1 MHRLRMLRG
10 TPTAALIVVCLALFT
25 DMLIYGMVVPLVP
38 TYARTFGVSQGMI
51 GLLFGSYA
59 AALFLA
65 TPLFGL
71 LADRVG
77 RRGPLLWGLL
87 GLAAA
92 TLLFAFAGSFPL
104 LLLARVLQGISGAA
118 TWTAGLALLADVAP
132 PQTRGRTMGLA
143 MSAMALGTLVG
154 PTFGGFL
161 YEWGGYRLPFLIAAG
176 IALLDGLARM
186 LLLTNPPYQ
195 RGAHTTLWHFARD
208 RRMLL
213 LNGVVALGAGV
224 ITLLEPTLPLHLER
238 QLGASPGMIGLLFG
252 AITLAYALTSPL
264 AGALAD
270 RWGRM
275 PVMLFGVIGVG
286 LLLPL
291 VVLPTTLLLTA
302 GVLFLLGML
311 IAPLLTPTMAE
322 LADTVDSYGQGG
334 YGAAY
339 AIYNVAYAAGMMFG
353 PVSGGL
359 LAQVFGLT
367 TALIVFGGIGWLYA
381 LLLLLVLLRRRSGVA
396 VPKS

>member
-1 MHRLRMLRG
+1 MLRG

-38 TYARTFGVSQGMI
+38 TYVRTFGVSQGAI

-59 AALFLA
+59 AALLPA

-176 IALLDGLARM
+176 IALLDGLARL
-186 LLLTNPPYQ
+186 LLLTDPPYQ
-195 RGAHTTLWHFARD
+195 RGAHTMLWRFARD

-213 LNGVVALGAGV
+213 LNGVVALGASV

-238 QLGASPGMIGLLFG
+238 QFGASPGMIGLLFG
-252 AITLAYALTSPL
+252 AITLAYALTSPV

-291 VVLPTTLLLTA
+291 VVLPTTLLVMA

-339 AIYNVAYAAGMMFG
+339 AIYNAAYAVGMMFG

-367 TALIVFGGIGWLYA
+367 TALIVFGVIGWLYA

-396 VPKS
+396 VQES

>member
-1 MHRLRMLRG
+1 MHCLRTLRG
-10 TPTAALIVVCLALFT
+10 TPSAALIVVCIALFT
-25 DMLIYGMVVPLVP
+25 DMLLYGMVVPLVP
-38 TYARTFGVSQGMI
+38 TYARTFDVSQAAI

-59 AALFLA
+59 AALLLA

-77 RRGPLLWGLL
+77 RRGPLLWGLI

-92 TLLFAFAGSFPL
+92 TLLFAFAESFPL
-104 LLLARVLQGISGAA
+104 LLVARVLQGISGAA
-118 TWTAGLALLADVAP
+118 TWTAGLALLADVTP

-143 MSAMALGTLVG
+143 MSAMALGILIG

-161 YEWGGYRLPFLIAAG
+161 YEWGGYRLPFLIAAS
-176 IALLDGLARM
+176 IALLDGLARL

-195 RGAHTTLWHFARD
+195 PGAHTTLWRFARD

-213 LNGVVALGAGV
+213 LNGAVIMGAGV
-224 ITLLEPTLPLHLER
+224 MTLLEPTLPLHLER

-252 AITLAYALTSPL
+252 AITLAYALTSPV

-275 PVMLFGVIGVG
+275 PVMLFGMIGVG

-291 VVLPTTLLLTA
+291 VALPTTLLVTA

-339 AIYNVAYAAGMMFG
+339 AIYNAAYAVGMLFG

-359 LAQVFGLT
+359 LAQVFGLP
-367 TALIVFGGIGWLYA
+367 TALIIFGVIGWLYA
-381 LLLLLVLLRRRSGVA
+381 LLLLVLLRRRSGVA
-396 VPKS
+396 VQES

>member
-38 TYARTFGVSQGMI
+38 TYVRTFGVSQGAI

-59 AALFLA
+59 AALLPA

-176 IALLDGLARM
+176 IALLDGLARL
-186 LLLTNPPYQ
+186 LLLTDPPYQ
-195 RGAHTTLWHFARD
+195 RGAHTMLWRFARD

-213 LNGVVALGAGV
+213 LNGVVALGASV

-238 QLGASPGMIGLLFG
+238 QFGASPGMIGLLFG
-252 AITLAYALTSPL
+252 AITLAYALTSPV

-291 VVLPTTLLLTA
+291 VVLPTTLLVMA

-339 AIYNVAYAAGMMFG
+339 AIYNAAYAVGMMFG

-367 TALIVFGGIGWLYA
+367 TALIVFGVIGWLYA

-396 VPKS
+396 VQES

>member
-1 MHRLRMLRG
+1 
-10 TPTAALIVVCLALFT
+10 
-25 DMLIYGMVVPLVP
+25 
-38 TYARTFGVSQGMI
+38 
-51 GLLFGSYA
+51 
-59 AALFLA
+59 
-65 TPLFGL
+65 
-71 LADRVG
+71 
-77 RRGPLLWGLL
+77 
-87 GLAAA
+87 
-92 TLLFAFAGSFPL
+92 
-104 LLLARVLQGISGAA
+104 LQGISGAA
-118 TWTAGLALLADVAP
+118 TWTAGLALLADVTP
-132 PQTRGRTMGLA
+132 PQTRGRTMGMA
-143 MSAMALGTLVG
+143 MSAMALGPMVG

-161 YEWGGYRLPFLIAAG
+161 YEWGGYRLPFLIAAS
-176 IALLDGLARM
+176 IALLDGLARL

-195 RGAHTTLWHFARD
+195 PGAHTALWHFARD

-238 QLGASPGMIGLLFG
+238 QLSASPGTIGLLFG
-252 AITLAYALTSPL
+252 VITLAYALTSPV

-291 VVLPTTLLLTA
+291 VVLPDTLGVEV

-311 IAPLLTPTMAE
+311 IAPLLAPTMAE

-339 AIYNVAYAAGMMFG
+339 AIYNAAYAVGMLFG

-367 TALIVFGGIGWLYA
+367 TTLIIFGISAWLYA
-381 LLLLLVLLRRRSGVA
+381 LLLLVVLRRQSRVA
-396 VPKS
+396 VQES

>member
-1 MHRLRMLRG
+1 
-10 TPTAALIVVCLALFT
+10 
-25 DMLIYGMVVPLVP
+25 
-38 TYARTFGVSQGMI
+38 
-51 GLLFGSYA
+51 
-59 AALFLA
+59 
-65 TPLFGL
+65 
-71 LADRVG
+71 
-77 RRGPLLWGLL
+77 
-87 GLAAA
+87 
-92 TLLFAFAGSFPL
+92 
-104 LLLARVLQGISGAA
+104 
-118 TWTAGLALLADVAP
+118 
-132 PQTRGRTMGLA
+132 

-176 IALLDGLARM
+176 IALLDGLARL

-195 RGAHTTLWHFARD
+195 RGAHTTLWRFARD

-213 LNGVVALGAGV
+213 LNGVVALGASV

-238 QLGASPGMIGLLFG
+238 QFGASPGMIGLLFG
-252 AITLAYALTSPL
+252 AITLAYALTSPV

-291 VVLPTTLLLTA
+291 VVLPTTLLVTA
-302 GVLFLLGML
+302 SVLFLLGML
-311 IAPLLTPTMAE
+311 LAPLLTPTMAE

-339 AIYNVAYAAGMMFG
+339 AIYNVAYAVGMMFG

-367 TALIVFGGIGWLYA
+367 TALIVFGIIGWLYA

-396 VPKS
+396 VQES